1 MAADA
6 GEVHLGAGFGEGE
19 EAGAE
24 AGGDVRPVELLGE
37 RLQRAAQVAHTHVL
51 VHHQALH
58 LMEHRAVGG
67 VHLVGAVDAARAD
80 DADGRPAGEH
90 GARLH
95 GAGVRAKDDVFIHVE
110 GVLRVAGGVV
120 LGQVH
125 QLEVVVIQLH
135 LRAFHHVKAHAGEA
149 LDQLVHHQRDG
160 VLAAHLG
167 QGARLGD
174 IDGLGLEG
182 GGALGGADAGLGLV
196 HAVGEPLAHLVDL
209 RAHLRAFLRGQLA
222 HALEQRGQLAFF
234 AKHPHAQV
242 FQGCGAVKRLQLLLN
257 PPFDALQRIH
267 NRHDRFLL
275 LQSSVATEKPPPHA
289 RMGRRLTPRCTT
301 QLSHGRPCRARRCA
315 LDQ

>member
-1 MAADA
+1 
-6 GEVHLGAGFGEGE
+6 
-19 EAGAE
+19 
-24 AGGDVRPVELLGE
+24 
-37 RLQRAAQVAHTHVL
+37 
-51 VHHQALH
+51 
-58 LMEHRAVGG
+58 MEHRAVRG
-67 VHLVGAVDAARAD
+67 VNLIGAVHAARAD

-95 GAGVRAKDDVFIHVE
+95 GAGVRAQHDVLVHVE

-174 IDGLGLEG
+174 VDGLGLEG

-209 RAHLRAFLRGQLA
+209 RAHFGAVLRGQLA
-222 HALEQRGQLAFF
+222 HALEQRGQLALF
-234 AKHPHAQV
+234 AQHPHAQV
-242 FQGCGAVKRLQLLLN
+242 FQGRGAVQRLQLLLN

-275 LQSSVATEKPPPHA
+275 ILNFACNRKAPAPCAHGTKAAAALYHPTFA
-289 RMGRRLTPRCTT
+289 RAAPGGAPMR
-301 QLSHGRPCRARRCA
+301 S
-315 LDQ
+315 